1 MNRRI
6 IILLGVLCLA
16 FHGKAQLEENLKEQ
30 IDKIILYDTEINL
43 EKTPGIMIG
52 VKVQDS
58 IYYFGYGSTSK
69 DSVKI
74 PDENT
79 LFEIGGLT
87 KVFTGSLVSLLAN
100 EGTLDL
106 EASFNS
112 YLPENE
118 NNTSTENITINQLLT
133 HTSGMPRM
141 PNEFGV
147 KEIEQ
152 NNPYAHYTYNDLME
166 FYRDYIP
173 FLDKKK
179 KDNYLY
185 SHLNFALLERA
196 IQRVMKTGYEKAL
209 LQKILQPLNMS
220 DTRVVLSENQKNRL
234 AAGYSVSGMKTP
246 MWKFSSFKASEGL
259 KSTASDLMTF
269 ANAHIGD
276 DSGFS
281 STFAATHIPQSKTAL
296 NKRVRAGRGWHI
308 IKNKRYHDII
318 VHTGNTDGHRSYLG
332 FVKESQTA
340 VIVLTNSERNLEG
353 LGYLI
358 LKMINNNWSK

>member
-1 MNRRI
+1 MNRL
-6 IILLGVLCLA
+6 IILLLSTIMISFSLKGQM
-16 FHGKAQLEENLKEQ
+16 GENLKEQ

-43 EKTPGIMIG
+43 QHTPGIVIG
-52 VKVQDS
+52 VKFQDS
-58 IYYFGYGSTSK
+58 LYYFGYGSTSK
-69 DSVKI
+69 DSLQE

-87 KVFTGSLVSLLAN
+87 KVFTSSLIGVLAE
-100 EGTLDL
+100 EGKLDL

-112 YLPENE
+112 YLPKNE
-118 NNTSTENITINQLLT
+118 NNTSTDNITINQLLT

-141 PNEFGV
+141 PNEFGA

-173 FLDKKK
+173 FLDKKR

-196 IQRVMKTGYEKAL
+196 IQRVMKKGYENAL
-209 LQKILQPLNMS
+209 LEKILQPLGMTDTGIELS
-220 DTRVVLSENQKNRL
+220 DNQVKRL
-234 AAGYSVSGMKTP
+234 AAGYSVSGMRTP
-246 MWKFSSFKASEGL
+246 MWDFSSFKASEGL
-259 KSTASDLMTF
+259 KSTAKDLMKF

-281 STFAATHIPQSKTAL
+281 LTFATTHIPQSKTAL

-308 IKNKRYHDII
+308 IKNKKYHDII

-332 FVKESQTA
+332 MVKESQTA

>member
-1 MNRRI
+1 MNKRI
-6 IILLGVLCLA
+6 IILFSFLCMA
-16 FHGKAQLEENLKEQ
+16 IYGNAQMEENLKEQ
-30 IDKIILYDTEINL
+30 IDKIILYDTQIKLSE
-43 EKTPGIMIG
+43 TPGIMIG

-58 IYYFGYGSTSK
+58 IYYFGYGSTTK
-69 DSVKI
+69 DSVNL

-87 KVFTGSLVSLLAN
+87 TIFTGSLVSVLAE

-112 YLPENE
+112 YLPKNE
-118 NNTSTENITINQLLT
+118 NNASTESITINQLLT

-141 PNEFGV
+141 PHEFGV

-173 FLDKKK
+173 FVDKKK

-185 SHLNFALLERA
+185 SHLNFALLERT
-196 IQRVMKTGYEKAL
+196 IQRVMKKGYENAL
-209 LQKILQPLNMS
+209 LEKILTPLNMT
-220 DTRVVLSENQKNRL
+220 DTRVALSSEQKKRL
-234 AAGYSVSGMKTP
+234 SAGYSVSGMKTP
-246 MWKFSSFKASEGL
+246 MWKFKSFEASVGL
-259 KSTASDLMTF
+259 KSTAKDLMAF

-308 IKNKRYHDII
+308 VKSKKFHDII
-318 VHTGNTDGHRSYLG
+318 VHTGNTDGHRSYLA
-332 FVKESQTA
+332 FVKESETA
-340 VIVLTNSERNLEG
+340 VVVLMNSERSLEG
-353 LGYLI
+353 LGYMI